1 MTFGTTLRKQ
11 RERQR
16 MPQALLADL
25 SGVTQ
30 PTISSW
36 ESDLTKPTI
45 DDLKRLAK
53 ALEIPAATF
62 FEENPAIKLVQNNKD
77 SSQQN
82 IQYQCVASVAH
93 EELIATQ
100 RKLIASLETQLQQA
114 LAEIERLKL
123 RRQ

>member
-62 FEENPAIKLVQNNKD
+62 FEENPAN
-77 SSQQN
+77 
-82 IQYQCVASVAH
+82 
-93 EELIATQ
+93 
-100 RKLIASLETQLQQA
+100 
-114 LAEIERLKL
+114 
-123 RRQ
+123 